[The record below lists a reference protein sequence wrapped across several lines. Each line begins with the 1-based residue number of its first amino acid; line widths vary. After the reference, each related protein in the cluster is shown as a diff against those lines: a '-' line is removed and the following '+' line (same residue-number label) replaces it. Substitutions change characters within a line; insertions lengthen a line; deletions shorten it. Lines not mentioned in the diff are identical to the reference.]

1 LREQVANMSLNKG
14 QGAKKNY
21 LLVCL
26 YVFLMDRKKFQIPSA
41 INFILHSILFSL
53 KNRLQNSTLVKLL

>member
-1 LREQVANMSLNKG
+1 MSNLNKG

-26 YVFLMDRKKFQIPSA
+26 YVFLMDRKKFQIHSA
-41 INFILHSILFSL
+41 KEPTPNFILHSILFSL
-53 KNRLQNSTLVKLL
+53 ENRLQNSTLVKLL